1 MTHVAA
7 IKNIGITHYAVE
19 LLCRRAETLPGIA
32 VLYGPAGYGKTTAA
46 LAVANETR
54 AYFVQIKSA
63 WTRKSLLEKIL
74 HEMSVKP
81 QGGVTNLLDQVCE
94 TLAESG
100 RMLVLD
106 EFDYCLR
113 SDSLIELVRDIYEG
127 SQAALLLVGEEA
139 LPQKLKHWERFH
151 SRILTWIPAQPVS
164 DEDAAKLAGIYCPR
178 VKIEADLIRHLV
190 KSAYGSARRVC
201 VNLAN
206 IHETALIEG
215 WQSVDLKSWGERPIY
230 TGEAPKRSAGK

>member
-1 MTHVAA
+1 MTNVAA
-7 IKNIGITHYAVE
+7 IQNIGVTHHAVE
-19 LLCRRAETLPGIA
+19 RLCRRAETLPGIA

-46 LAVANETR
+46 LTVANETR

-74 HEMSVKP
+74 HEMSMKP
-81 QGGVTNLLDQVCE
+81 QGGVTSLLDQVCE
-94 TLAESG
+94 TLAGNG

-127 SQAALLLVGEEA
+127 SQAALLLVGEES
-139 LPQKLKHWERFH
+139 LPQKLKRWERFH

-164 DEDAAKLAGIYCPR
+164 EEDAGKLAGIYCPR
-178 VKIEADLIRHLV
+178 VRIDGDLIRHLV
-190 KSAYGSARRVC
+190 RSAYGSARRVC

-206 IHETALIEG
+206 IHEAALTEG
-215 WQSVDLKSWGERPIY
+215 WKSVDLQIWGDRPIY
-230 TGEAPKRSAGK
+230 TGEAPKRSVK